1 MLCVCCL
8 MIRLPPR
15 STRTDTLF
23 PYTTLFRS
31 HVHRYQGLRGDT
43 NDRLWRNEQL
53 PLNAAAGSNV
63 PRPVT
68 IPCQQL
74 DEQWAAFREWVGTVE
89 RPECRRNSSP
99 SPTGTSEPNVPNPLL
114 TSRHISMRD
123 PDDRKRE
130 VTEK

>member
-1 MLCVCCL
+1 MSSVFIFSSKRRHTRCALVTGVQTCA
-8 MIRLPPR
+8 LPI
-15 STRTDTLF
+15 
-23 PYTTLFRS
+23 Y
-31 HVHRYQGLRGDT
+31 T

-68 IPCQQL
+68 IPCQHL

-99 SPTGTSEPNVPNPLL
+99 SPTGTSEPNGL
-114 TSRHISMRD
+114 TALIELRQLSMSD
-123 PDDRKRE
+123 PELDSPFDEIGRAQ
-130 VTEK
+130 V